1 MPRLESDLF
10 AICRA
15 AAAGELASVDIEW
28 SEEPAV
34 GVVVASGGYPE
45 SYTTGHLIEGLDD
58 VDGDIQVFHAGTK
71 QTDAG
76 IVTNGG
82 RVLTVVAQAPTLAA
96 ARSKAYDNA
105 RRIRFEGA
113 YMRSDIAQIEETE

>member
-1 MPRLESDLF
+1 M
-10 AICRA
+10 
-15 AAAGELASVDIEW
+15 
-28 SEEPAV
+28 
-34 GVVVASGGYPE
+34 ASGGYPE

-76 IVTNGG
+76 VVTSGG
-82 RVLTVVAQAPTLAA
+82 RVLTVVARAPTLAA
-96 ARSKAYDNA
+96 ARSKAYENA

-113 YMRSDIAQIEETE
+113 YMRSDIAQIEEPE